1 MCQSLD
7 TYNLSLYTSPHQQ
20 PTTHN
25 QQQMADIRGFRGFR
39 YDLGQVGSLSDVI
52 APPYDVI
59 DPVLQETLYNQ
70 SHFNAIRLELT
81 RGEPGD
87 DDSDNKY
94 NRAARTLKEWI
105 SLNVLRQD
113 TARSLYI
120 YEQEFEV
127 EGSTYIRRGFFA
139 RVRLE
144 PFGQGKIYA
153 HEQTMSGP
161 KEDRLKLYRATGF
174 NLSPIF
180 GLYPDPENEIFRVL
194 EPFTWK
200 GPPLE
205 AKDHL
210 GVTSRLWVVTD
221 THAISTVVG
230 MMGPKPVYIADGHHR
245 YETGVK
251 YLEERRA
258 AGEVPDDESA
268 PNFTLMMLVGMTD
281 PGLVI
286 LPTHRLISGLG
297 NISAPQ
303 LEAILV
309 EHFDIVERCGTDA
322 QAAWEH
328 IQADG
333 SQSILGF
340 GTETDGQWIVARL
353 RDLKI
358 MRELAPNQSDDWREL
373 GVSVLHKL
381 VIDRLLREKTGSP
394 VMCRYVHLLSEV
406 TDAIAAKECQVA
418 ALVPP
423 ATMGQVER
431 IAGHLEKM
439 PPKSTYF
446 YPKLLT
452 GLVFNSLKKD

>member
-1 MCQSLD
+1 
-7 TYNLSLYTSPHQQ
+7 
-20 PTTHN
+20 
-25 QQQMADIRGFRGFR
+25 MADVRGFRGFR

-59 DPVLQETLYNQ
+59 GPALQQQLYNQ
-70 SHFNAIRLELT
+70 SPFNAIRLELT
-81 RGEPGD
+81 RDEPGD
-87 DDSDNKY
+87 NESENKY
-94 NRAARTLKEWI
+94 ARAARTLKEWI
-105 SLNVLRQD
+105 SKNVIRQD
-113 TARSLYI
+113 TARSLYV
-120 YEQEFEV
+120 YEQEFEA
-127 EGSTYIRRGFFA
+127 EGATYVRRGFFA

-144 PFGQGKIYA
+144 PFGKGKIYA

-180 GLYPDPENEIFRVL
+180 GLYPDTDNQVFSVL
-194 EPFTWK
+194 EPFTRK
-200 GPPLE
+200 SPPLV

-210 GVTSRLWVVTD
+210 GVTSRLWTITD
-221 THAISTVVG
+221 THAISTVIG
-230 MMGPKPVYIADGHHR
+230 LMGPKPVYIADGHHR

-251 YLEERRA
+251 YLEERLV
-258 AGEVPDDESA
+258 AGDVPDDEAA

-297 NISAPQ
+297 NISSQ
-303 LEAILV
+303 NLEAVLAD
-309 EHFDIVERCGTDA
+309 HFDIVERCGTDA
-322 QAAWEH
+322 QAAWDH

-340 GTETDGQWIVARL
+340 GTVADGQWFVATL
-353 RDLKI
+353 RDLEVMK
-358 MRELAPNQSDDWREL
+358 ELAPDQSDDWREL

-381 VIDRLLREKTGSP
+381 VIDRLLTAKIGGNPT
-394 VMCRYVHLLSEV
+394 CQYVHLLREV
-406 TDAIAAKECQVA
+406 TEAVAAKSCQVA
-418 ALVPP
+418 VLVPP
-423 ATMGQVER
+423 ATMGHVER